1 MREELSE
8 NSSGL
13 LKDLLTLERRGF
25 AGKSKRPDLRRTRT
39 FSGLNPVFTMTAS
52 GSRAASRHALRP

>member
-8 NSSGL
+8 NSNGL
-13 LKDLLTLERRGF
+13 LKDLLTLERPAF
-25 AGKSKRPDLRRTRT
+25 AGKSKCQDLCRTRT
-39 FSGLNPVFTMTAS
+39 FNGLNPVFTMTVS